1 MRLSDNIMT
10 NGIDDSIFDFVYEIA
25 LRDATMRSAY
35 VGPHENLIK
44 GEHAQRVKKYINEYI
59 SNILNGNYPNFYE
72 TESIVEKELEQY
84 NFSFGNCQKLINMT
98 VKYFYIATYKNSSKK
113 KLFDKCHC
121 PMDRIMIKKVI
132 QLSKETEILQIAKC
146 DIKNIDCSWS
156 KLEKIN
162 DTIPI
167 QYIKFQEAVSI
178 LAKQKGINPIEFDF
192 VFWSGK

>member
-1 MRLSDNIMT
+1 MT
-10 NGIDDSIFDFVYEIA
+10 NRIDDSIFDFVYEMA

-35 VGPHENLIK
+35 VGHNENLIK

-98 VKYFYIATYKNSSKK
+98 VKYFYIVTYKNSSKK

-167 QYIKFQEAVSI
+167 QYIKFQKAVSI

>member
-1 MRLSDNIMT
+1 
-10 NGIDDSIFDFVYEIA
+10 
-25 LRDATMRSAY
+25 
-35 VGPHENLIK
+35 
-44 GEHAQRVKKYINEYI
+44 
-59 SNILNGNYPNFYE
+59 
-72 TESIVEKELEQY
+72 
-84 NFSFGNCQKLINMT
+84 MT

-132 QLSKETEILQIAKC
+132 QLSKETEILQIANC

-167 QYIKFQEAVSI
+167 QYIKFQKAVSI